1 MLFKFA
7 AIIPVIVALCI
18 SYLIYLKGEVEWS
31 CYLPC
36 IILNFIVPENII
48 NNYDNLINIRKMID
62 SSGNLDQG
70 PDNIN
75 FIDTYYIPNYEN
87 YQDDK
92 LLLRIYNYNM
102 LESNHN
108 NNDNNKNN
116 NNNSNDFNDDKMYE
130 NVRNDYKDDT
140 ITDKNNSK
148 NNNKLKKVLIFYF
161 PGAWVF
167 GNIESVHGTC
177 KYFATFTDFLV
188 VSVQY
193 RLAPEY
199 AYPHAFYDA
208 YAALQWVKH
217 NIYKYGGDSKHIF
230 ISGDDDDNGDAYDD
244 FCDANNDDNIGIVM
258 MKNVNEM
265 FYYDDWNDSSGDMM
279 GNISHDNLIDMIDLL
294 ID

>member
-1 MLFKFA
+1 MLFKFT
-7 AIIPVIVALCI
+7 AIIPVIIALCI

-36 IILNFIVPENII
+36 IILNLILPENTIK
-48 NNYDNLINIRKMID
+48 NYDNLINIRKMTVD
-62 SSGNLDQG
+62 SSSYLDQG

-75 FIDTYYIPNYEN
+75 FIDTYYIPNYDN
-87 YQDDK
+87 YQNDK
-92 LLLRIYNYNM
+92 LLLRIYNYNTNM
-102 LESNHN
+102 LESNN
-108 NNDNNKNN
+108 NNSDNDNNDNND
-116 NNNSNDFNDDKMYE
+116 NSNDFNDDKMYE

-148 NNNKLKKVLIFYF
+148 NNNKLKKVLIFFF
-161 PGAWVF
+161 PGAWIL
-167 GNIESVHGTC
+167 GNIESVHGIC
-177 KYFATFTDFLV
+177 RYFATFTDFLV

-230 ISGDDDDNGDAYDD
+230 ISGDDDDDGDA
-244 FCDANNDDNIGIVM
+244 NDDVWDVM
-258 MKNVNEM
+258 M
-265 FYYDDWNDSSGDMM
+265 
-279 GNISHDNLIDMIDLL
+279 IAMITLGL
-294 ID
+294 